1 MLKKFASV
9 DRVALSKSL
18 LVTLTYPRSF
28 PTDTSTSRR
37 TSTRFPSVWRG
48 LSDFVRD
55 LKLEYQQRAPTLSL
69 GSDGVPFLARQW
81 LSRAWYQI
89 VGSDDPR
96 HLRAGTQVQ
105 RCKSTRKA
113 LSYAAK
119 YVAKISTCAP
129 VQHVG
134 RFWGIVGR
142 RHLHSVVQWPLDRG
156 GHARLSRVIRNLV
169 GSRSKPTASAR
180 HGIGW
185 CFADGRAGVR
195 AVLYA
200 AGMTWEPTAA

>member
-1 MLKKFASV
+1 M
-9 DRVALSKSL
+9 
-18 LVTLTYPRSF
+18 
-28 PTDTSTSRR
+28 
-37 TSTRFPSVWRG
+37 
-48 LSDFVRD
+48 
-55 LKLEYQQRAPTLSL
+55 
-69 GSDGVPFLARQW
+69 GVPFLARQW

-134 RFWGIVGR
+134 RFGASLDEGTYIRVSYSGR
-142 RHLHSVVQWPLDRG
+142 LTVEDMRDCLALFATWLVADPSRLLAPGTALD
-156 GHARLSRVIRNLV
+156 
-169 GSRSKPTASAR
+169 
-180 HGIGW
+180 
-185 CFADGRAGVR
+185 GVLR
-195 AVLYA
+195 TVELECAVLYA
-200 AGMTWEPTAA
+200 AGMTWEPTAAA